1 MSTSWSVTTTGRD
14 VGWLYTQFGHD
25 SVEVLV
31 AASRLGYRIAFQ
43 HRPDTYKTKYI
54 VDRRTNDPH
63 KWRIK
68 REFLGE
74 FNTREDAVNMLRLL
88 IAAENN
94 VGD

>member
-1 MSTSWSVTTTGRD
+1 MSTGWSVTTTGRD

-25 SVEVLV
+25 GVDVLI
-31 AASRLGYRIAFQ
+31 AASRLGYRVVFHQ
-43 HRPDTYKTKYI
+43 RPDKCETKYI
-54 VDRRTNDPH
+54 VG
-63 KWRIK
+63 IK

-74 FNTREDAVNMLRLL
+74 FNTKQDAVNMLRLL